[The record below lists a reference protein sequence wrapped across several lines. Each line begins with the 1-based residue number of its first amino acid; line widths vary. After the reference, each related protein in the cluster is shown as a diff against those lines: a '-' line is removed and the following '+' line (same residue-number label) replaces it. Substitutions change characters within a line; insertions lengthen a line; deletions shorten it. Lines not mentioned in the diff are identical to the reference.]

1 VLSLCTQQLVPME
14 SIKVGIREFR
24 ENLSSFLESSK
35 PVAITRHGETVG
47 FYIPAKRKR
56 KQADLEALLAAGKQ
70 LDAMLAAA
78 GVTEDE
84 LVRDFKELRRQ
95 ARRTER

>member
-1 VLSLCTQQLVPME
+1 MGST
-14 SIKVGIREFR
+14 KVGIREFR

-56 KQADLEALLAAGKQ
+56 KQADLEALRAAGQ
-70 LDAMLAAA
+70 QIDTMLAAA
-78 GVTEDE
+78 GMTEDE
-84 LVRDFKELRRQ
+84 LVRDFTKLRRQ
-95 ARRTER
+95 PHRTER

>member
-1 VLSLCTQQLVPME
+1 MGITR
-14 SIKVGIREFR
+14 VGIRELR
-24 ENLSSFLESSK
+24 QKLSTFLESSK
-35 PVAITRHGETVG
+35 PIAITRHGETVG

-56 KQADLEALLAAGKQ
+56 KQADLEALRAAGEQ

-84 LVRDFKELRRQ
+84 LVRDFKELRRKAQ
-95 ARRTER
+95 RTER